1 MLKSK
6 GKGEMFLIK
15 RLICIILAAIQTLI
29 FNIFTKNEEI
39 QTLGVIDYEK
49 YQTFESFGTS
59 SAWWSQNIDDEQT
72 AQEIARLLYDDETG
86 LGLDVYRYNI
96 GGGEHDNPDCRIWD
110 TSRRTESFY
119 VLNEETGEYEYDFT
133 RDKNARRMLD
143 YAVEYGATQ
152 VILFCNS
159 PHFSM
164 TKSGHASGGLE
175 ANVSNLPKENYAAF
189 VDYVLTIADWFVEQ
203 GYPVTAI
210 SPINEPQWSWGG
222 EWVGQEGCH
231 YTADETVE
239 VLEMFALEMQKR
251 GCKYKLS
258 GPESGELT
266 EGYYEYVDK
275 FFASKILNDF
285 CDSISAHS
293 YWMDNNWWAKSA
305 FGEKMAKQYPD
316 KKFEMSE
323 WCELPMTLDP
333 NSIDSGLYMANIIMQ
348 DLSWMN
354 AVSWQ
359 SWTAVNGDGVLD
371 FVDGE
376 LVEYSRYYAYKQF
389 SSFIK
394 PGMSRVRLKNS
405 AGDESKVSAMAFA
418 DENQTVII
426 IINNEDYAQNI
437 GFFGRYESMNVY
449 RTDASTNCD
458 RVYTSDSVDNIN
470 LTPKSITTVVFEN

>member
-1 MLKSK
+1 MLMKY
-6 GKGEMFLIK
+6 
-15 RLICIILAAIQTLI
+15 ICILLAAIQTLI
-29 FNIFTKNEEI
+29 FNINTSGSQV
-39 QTLGVIDYEK
+39 QTLGVISYEK

-59 SAWWSQNIDDEQT
+59 SCWWSQNIDDEET
-72 AQEIARLLYDDETG
+72 AREIARLLYDDETG

-133 RDKNARRMLD
+133 RDANARRMLD
-143 YAVEYGATQ
+143 FAVEYGAKE

-203 GYPVTAI
+203 GYPVSAI

-251 GCKYKLS
+251 GVSYKLS
-258 GPESGELT
+258 GPESGQLT
-266 EGYYEYVDK
+266 EEYFDYIDK
-275 FFASKILNDF
+275 FFASEILNEY

-293 YWMDNNWWAKSA
+293 YWIDNNWWAKSA
-305 FGEKMAKQYPD
+305 FAEKMASQYPD

-323 WCELPMTLDP
+323 WCELPMTLDAK
-333 NSIDSGLYMANIIMQ
+333 SIDSGLYMANIIMQ

-371 FVDGE
+371 IVDGE
-376 LVEYSRYYAYKQF
+376 LIHYSRYYAYKQF

-394 PGMSRVRLKNS
+394 PGMTRVKVKNS
-405 AGDESKVSAMAFA
+405 AGDGATVSAIAFE
-418 DENQTVII
+418 DKEQTVMVV
-426 IINNEDYAQNI
+426 INNEDYAQDI
-437 GFFGRYESMNVY
+437 GLYGRYDSMQTY
-449 RTDASTNCD
+449 LTDATHNCEQT
-458 RVYTSDSVDNIN
+458 YSGEMQSCIN
-470 LTPKSITTVVFEN
+470 LPSKSITTIVYGK